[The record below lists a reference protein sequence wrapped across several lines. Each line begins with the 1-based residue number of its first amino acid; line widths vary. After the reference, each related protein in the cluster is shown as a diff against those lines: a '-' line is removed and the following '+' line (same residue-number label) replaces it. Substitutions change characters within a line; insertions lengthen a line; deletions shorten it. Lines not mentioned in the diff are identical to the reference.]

1 MTTIKNTL
9 PLIAAVVAIIFLA
22 MVVIYCA
29 NQPISHLHLN

>member
-22 MVVIYCA
+22 MVVIYCKD
-29 NQPISHLHLN
+29 QPVSHLHLN

>member
-22 MVVIYCA
+22 LVVIYCV
-29 NQPISHLHLN
+29 NQPVSHLHLN